1 MENYKYLRIDKDS
14 VIKCPRRTGG
24 TGSGSI
30 FLYFSE
36 TENPNET
43 PLEIGGE
50 MADGLRSWIAG
61 THKFPINPSGIL
73 DIYGVVV
80 DGIAA
85 VRALEGDTPIN
96 FPLELPSAPML
107 RDIAPPQTHNS
118 PVPVVD
124 IEKVARAIKERK

>member
-36 TENPNET
+36 IEDPNET

-85 VRALEGDTPIN
+85 VRALEGDAPIN
-96 FPLELPSAPML
+96 WPILPETQPV
-107 RDIAPPQTHNS
+107 RDIAPPQTNNS